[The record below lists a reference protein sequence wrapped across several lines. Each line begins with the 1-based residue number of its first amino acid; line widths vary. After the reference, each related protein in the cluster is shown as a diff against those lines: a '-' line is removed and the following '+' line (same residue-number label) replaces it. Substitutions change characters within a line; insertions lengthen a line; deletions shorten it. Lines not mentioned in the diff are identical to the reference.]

1 MKKLF
6 LVIMISL
13 MIIGCNSDSNSS
25 TQLKKGI
32 KFEEIGKTKEK
43 KDFNFGKKNSYSKDS
58 KQETDLHPGCTAPC
72 CSSK

>member
-6 LVIMISL
+6 LVIMISPML
-13 MIIGCNSDSNSS
+13 IGCNFNNEKNH
-25 TQLKKGI
+25 QKKGI

-43 KDFNFGKKNSYSKDS
+43 KSFNFDNKNSYSQDS
-58 KQETDLHPGCTAPC
+58 IKETDLHPGCTAPC

>member
-6 LVIMISL
+6 LVIMISP
-13 MIIGCNSDSNSS
+13 MFIGCNSDNEN
-25 TQLKKGI
+25 TNLNKGL

-43 KDFNFGKKNSYSKDS
+43 KSFNFDKKNNYSQDS
-58 KQETDLHPGCTAPC
+58 KKETDLHPGCTAPC

>member
-6 LVIMISL
+6 LVIIISPML
-13 MIIGCNSDSNSS
+13 IGCNSDSKSS

-32 KFEEIGKTKEK
+32 KFEEIRKTKQK
-43 KDFNFGKKNSYSKDS
+43 QGFNFENNNNYNADS
-58 KQETDLHPGCTAPC
+58 TKATDIHPGCTAPC